1 MSMERVMAHSEEL
14 VWSIFAQLKT
24 LDAVLRASAVC
35 RDWRRI
41 SGDDRIWGPLCKEFK
56 AKHSLVTGW
65 EMLELLKALP
75 ESRLTWRQ
83 IFLQRTRCLA
93 PPPKKAPAKTVRR
106 DQFLLG
112 VEVYALGPRTRVL
125 GDVQDDAAVLGA
137 LREVLGGP
145 APPIYASMPGYSEA
159 DAAVDVLNST
169 LQMKVSHFRH
179 ALSHVGELFGP
190 SIASR
195 AEWIWERGI
204 EMADELYHDDGS
216 ISTESLSAYLEVE
229 LDDERRSA
237 FQLFTVAQ
245 LELIARHKSDCESC
259 MRPSLPPVG
268 WLSACLTA

>member
-24 LDAVLRASAVC
+24 LDDVLRASAVC

-106 DQFLLG
+106 EQFLLG

-145 APPIYASMPGYSEA
+145 ARRVHTSVVEHSEA
-159 DAAVDVLNST
+159 DAAVIKLEST
-169 LQMKVSHFRH
+169 LSSKLAHFRS
-179 ALSHVGELFGP
+179 ALSHVQELFGP
-190 SIASR
+190 SITSR

-204 EMADELYHDDGS
+204 EMVDKLYVDDKS
-216 ISTESLSAYLEVE
+216 ITTESLSTYLEVE
-229 LDDERRSA
+229 LDDERCNA
-237 FQLFTVAQ
+237 FQRFTVAQ

>member
-83 IFLQRTRCLA
+83 IFMQRARSVA
-93 PPPKKAPAKTVRR
+93 PLTKKAPAKTVRR
-106 DQFLLG
+106 EQFLLG
-112 VEVYALGPRTRVL
+112 TEVYALGPRTRVL

-137 LREVLGGP
+137 LREVMGGA
-145 APPIYASMPGYSEA
+145 APLIYRPEFSVTGYSEA
-159 DAAVDVLNST
+159 DAAVIMLKET
-169 LQMKVSHFRH
+169 LRMKVSHFRS
-179 ALSHVGELFGP
+179 ALSHVRELFGP
-190 SIASR
+190 SITGR

-204 EMADELYHDDGS
+204 EMADELYHDDGN
-216 ISTESLSAYLEVE
+216 ISTESLLTYLEPKNAVVT
-229 LDDERRSA
+229 RSA

-259 MRPSLPPVG
+259 MRPSLPPVVG
-268 WLSACLTA
+268 YLRV

>member
-1 MSMERVMAHSEEL
+1 MAHSEEL

-56 AKHSLVTGW
+56 AKHALVTGW

-83 IFLQRTRCLA
+83 IFMQRARSVA
-93 PPPKKAPAKTVRR
+93 PLTKKAPAKTVRR
-106 DQFLLG
+106 EQFLLG
-112 VEVYALGPRTRVL
+112 TEVYALGPRTRVL

-137 LREVLGGP
+137 LREVIGGP
-145 APPIYASMPGYSEA
+145 ARQIYAPSSSYSEA
-159 DAAVDVLNST
+159 DAAIIKLERT
-169 LQMKVSHFRH
+169 LMHKVSHFRG
-179 ALSHVGELFGP
+179 AFPHVAELFGP

-204 EMADELYHDDGS
+204 EMVDELYHDDGS

-229 LDDERRSA
+229 LDDEGRTD
-237 FQLFTVAQ
+237 FQFFTLA
-245 LELIARHKSDCESC
+245 
-259 MRPSLPPVG
+259 
-268 WLSACLTA
+268 